1 MFKVIL
7 NNKLD
12 FLHIGRLQQKETITV
27 GFQHFSGV
35 LKFFCL
41 QETYIVMNCKLV
53 LVKMYTTDRKFYK
66 DSLGKLTYVAVENF
80 YNHFWFLFF
89 NLQLKVIIMK
99 KFGECKN
106 LVEKVGV
113 RGDLVTF

>member
-1 MFKVIL
+1 M
-7 NNKLD
+7 
-12 FLHIGRLQQKETITV
+12 
-27 GFQHFSGV
+27 
-35 LKFFCL
+35 
-41 QETYIVMNCKLV
+41 VMNYKLV